1 MRQFKFILGFYIICT
16 VLNLIGIAAKDVR
29 LTYYG
34 VTGSM
39 VCDIFALYLL
49 IKYDTDTRTSN

>member
-1 MRQFKFILGFYIICT
+1 MKRFRFILGFYIIFT
-16 VLNLIGIAAKDVR
+16 VLILVGMAAKDVR

-49 IKYDTDTRTSN
+49 IKYDNKTD